1 MKYRIL
7 LLYNIVIFSL
17 YIKHLN
23 IQNICATLAQLFY
36 LQLNYSKS
44 YYQFQVEDKKH
55 HECFL
60 TIEFY
65 QLKNICIVYLTTEKF
80 EETL

>member
-1 MKYRIL
+1 MVVKNRIL
-7 LLYNIVIFSL
+7 LLYNIVNFSL

-55 HECFL
+55 HV
-60 TIEFY
+60 FY
-65 QLKNICIVYLTTEKF
+65 NRVLFIYLTTEKF
-80 EETL
+80 EDTLYKT